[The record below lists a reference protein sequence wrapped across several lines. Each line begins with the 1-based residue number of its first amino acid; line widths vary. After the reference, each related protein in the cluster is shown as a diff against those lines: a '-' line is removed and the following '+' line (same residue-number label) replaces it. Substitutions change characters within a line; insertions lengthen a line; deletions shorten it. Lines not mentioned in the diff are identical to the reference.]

1 MSMAINFVKVGI
13 YYEVVSS
20 LKLPH
25 PLILDPL
32 TLQGH
37 RNYFSCCITTITRP
51 MATTLG
57 KVVT

>member
-1 MSMAINFVKVGI
+1 MSMAINFDKVGI

-37 RNYFSCCITTITRP
+37 RNYFSCCITTTTRR
-51 MATTLG
+51 MVTTLG

>member
-1 MSMAINFVKVGI
+1 MSMAINFDKVRI

-32 TLQGH
+32 TFQGH
-37 RNYFSCCITTITRP
+37 RNFFSCCINTTARP
-51 MATTLG
+51 MVTILG